1 MVRAL
6 LSAIWIKDWGKS
18 IVSMDPIRD
27 LRILQFK
34 RITYVS
40 LLNGKVRSFRSFRRM

>member
-27 LRILQFK
+27 LRLRILQLK
-34 RITYVS
+34 RITYV
-40 LLNGKVRSFRSFRRM
+40 

>member
-1 MVRAL
+1 MPRDKRKKRRRNDKREEIVMVRAL

-27 LRILQFK
+27 LRIL
-34 RITYVS
+34 
-40 LLNGKVRSFRSFRRM
+40 

>member
-18 IVSMDPIRD
+18 IVSMDPIRV
-27 LRILQFK
+27 I
-34 RITYVS
+34 YV
-40 LLNGKVRSFRSFRRM
+40 